1 MKRILFAVVAAVF
14 VASGANALTIH
25 TDTDKLTYLP
35 GESIVITITSNWGG
49 EVLGSL
55 GATGV
60 EVAWNPL
67 IASVANVGVY
77 NAFGSG
83 VQTLTANTNFPGLVG
98 GSAISYA
105 GGYPVAL
112 APANSGR
119 SNNGYSC
126 QALTQSTGSYSGTV
140 DAGQTLVAQLVLTAN
155 APGPVGLYQFVYV
168 QTWGKAAQKIT
179 PTYGANFLG
188 ANVVPEPGTLL
199 LLGAGMAGLL
209 ALGRRKRS

>member
-1 MKRILFAVVAAVF
+1 MKRILFAVVAAMF

-77 NAFGSG
+77 SAFGSG
-83 VQTLTANTNFPGLVG
+83 TQVNTTVG
-98 GSAISYA
+98 GSAITYA

-112 APANSGR
+112 APANPGC

-126 QALTQSTGSYSGTV
+126 QALTQSTGMYSGTV

-168 QTWGKAAQKIT
+168 QTWGRAAQKIT